1 MKYEMQQETLTW
13 SFFIHI
19 LIIFAIFTRLIPH
32 PENFTSIGAVGLFA
46 GAYLTTRFSLLVPLL
61 ALIISDVV
69 IGLYDPVVM
78 LFVYIGFAFNVLI
91 GRIILF
97 QHLNIVRLGGS
108 ALISAIAF
116 FILSN
121 FGVWASGFYSHTL
134 EGLISCYFLAIP
146 FFKNIL
152 AGNLFYMFILFGI
165 YQLLRISIKQQSFH
179 HSR

>member
-46 GAYLTTRFSLLVPLL
+46 GAYLTTRFSLLAPLL

-78 LFVYIGFAFNVLI
+78 LFVYIGFACSVLI

-108 ALISAIAF
+108 ALISAIVF

-121 FGVWASGFYSHTL
+121 FGVWASGFYPHTL
-134 EGLISCYFLAIP
+134 EGLITCYLLAIP

-165 YQLLRISIKQQSFH
+165 YQLLRISIKQQPFH
-179 HSR
+179 HS

>member
-1 MKYEMQQETLTW
+1 MKFEIHQDSLSW
-13 SFFIHI
+13 SFLIHI

-46 GAYLTTRFSLLVPLL
+46 GAYLSSRLFLFVPFL
-61 ALIISDVV
+61 ALVISDAV
-69 IGLYDPVVM
+69 IGFYDPIVM
-78 LFVYIGFAFNVLI
+78 LFVYFGFACSVVI

-97 QHLNIVRLGGS
+97 QHINIIRLGGS

-121 FGVWASGFYSHTL
+121 FGVWSSGFYSHTL
-134 EGLISCYFLAIP
+134 DGLITCYLLAIP

-152 AGNLFYMFILFGI
+152 AGNLFYVFFLFGI
-165 YQLLRISIKQQSFH
+165 YQLLRISIKQLPFH
-179 HSR
+179 HSG